1 MSYFK
6 YKETAVHLSTVACAH
21 YHGFL
26 EAEAGGL
33 LEIRTFK
40 ASLGNIA
47 SIFLL
52 NMGGYRLDGE
62 GWREKGNEVWD

>member
-33 LEIRTFK
+33 LEIRTF
-40 ASLGNIA
+40 
-47 SIFLL
+47 
-52 NMGGYRLDGE
+52 
-62 GWREKGNEVWD
+62 